1 MMSELRPIPP
11 LVSSFVARQMLA
23 AIKAGDSDTLTTFD
37 LGHTEGQFS
46 IKDDSIVVE
55 KFALSSSQL
64 KKIIK
69 RDTVVFAIDDDGPY
83 PIEFRDN
90 GYSKLVPLTDRL
102 GAPTFELS
110 GVKMHRTKG
119 IDPFEDARTKA
130 AAVVHPRDSL
140 LDTCG
145 GMGYTA
151 IWARRIGAQEVTSSE
166 INNDVIA
173 LRKYNP
179 WSREYLEDEKT
190 TKLEG
195 DINELIGTFPDNSF
209 DSILHDPPR
218 FSLAGELYGEIF
230 IGELA
235 RVLRPGGRLSFYT
248 GEPYRT
254 GRGRAF
260 VEGVEKRL
268 RKANLIGSYQK
279 DIQAIVARLR

>member
-1 MMSELRPIPP
+1 MTELRPLRPVI
-11 LVSSFVARQMLA
+11 SSFEAKDILA
-23 AIKAGDSDTLTTFD
+23 AINKGEGEISTSFNLGMTTESYDLNDDAILLGD
-37 LGHTEGQFS
+37 
-46 IKDDSIVVE
+46 
-55 KFALSSSQL
+55 LSLSTSQL

-69 RDTVVFAIDDDGPY
+69 RDTVVFAIDEEGPY
-83 PIEFRDN
+83 PVEFRDN

-110 GVKMHRTKG
+110 GVKMHRTMG

-130 AAVVHPRDSL
+130 AAVTRPGDYL

-151 IWARRIGAQEVTSSE
+151 ISARRIGATEVHSCE
-166 INNDVIA
+166 INDDVLA

-190 TKLEG
+190 IKLEG
-195 DINELIGTFPDNSF
+195 DINELINTFPDNYF
-209 DSILHDPPR
+209 DSIMHDPPR

-230 IGELA
+230 IGEMA
-235 RVLRPGGRLSFYT
+235 RVLKKGGRLSFYT

-260 VEGVEKRL
+260 VEGVERRL
-268 RKANLIGSYQK
+268 RNAGLVGRYQK
-279 DIQAIVARLR
+279 EIQAVVAELR